1 MTRRGTVIRGY
12 AVCASLL
19 LLLPVVPAVAAA
31 ASEETPCPGA
41 DAWREAHSQELP
53 AALAQRDQARTFSAP
68 DLRTDWSG
76 DSRRTSANDANSWP
90 TAKIAEPGTGCCTW
104 IWRIWLGSRNL

>member
-12 AVCASLL
+12 AACASLL

-68 DLRTDWSG
+68 DLRTDLE
-76 DSRRTSANDANSWP
+76 RRFEADQRERRQLLANRQDRGARDRVRW
-90 TAKIAEPGTGCCTW
+90 A
-104 IWRIWLGSRNL
+104 